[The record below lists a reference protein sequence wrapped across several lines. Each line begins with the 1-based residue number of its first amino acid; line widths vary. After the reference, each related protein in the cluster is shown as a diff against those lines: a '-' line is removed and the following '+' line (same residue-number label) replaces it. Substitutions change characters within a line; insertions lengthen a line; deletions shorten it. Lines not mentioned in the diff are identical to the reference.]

1 MVQQTVEKN
10 ILNPSATMNKNGAK
24 YFIITIDAED
34 WFQVENFKPWIAYE
48 NWDRFELRVERNIH
62 RLLDLFDT
70 VKVTS
75 TNPQAHSR
83 GMVDEFD
90 TGNHDLRPQVSGAVE
105 RSGNGN
111 KMRELNGSP
120 PKKICATFFVLCW
133 ISDRLPKLVRE
144 IADRGHEVASHGCY
158 HNLPTKM
165 PLDSFYS
172 ELTDSRKRLEDTIGR
187 PVNGFRAPS
196 FAIDDGIL
204 AAIAKAGYRYDSS
217 YNSFHLHGR
226 YGKIALNG
234 HVKIGIAR
242 RISEQFYEL
251 PISNLAMFG
260 NQLPLGGGAYFR
272 IFPFLLFQIGVKRI
286 LRQDNAYLFY
296 IHPWEID
303 AEQPRVATASWIRKI
318 RHYSNISKTCDRLQK
333 MIRNFNQC
341 NFTSCSQYI
350 DIQTN
355 GLTTSGVR

>member
-1 MVQQTVEKN
+1 
-10 ILNPSATMNKNGAK
+10 
-24 YFIITIDAED
+24 
-34 WFQVENFKPWIAYE
+34 
-48 NWDRFELRVERNIH
+48 
-62 RLLDLFDT
+62 
-70 VKVTS
+70 
-75 TNPQAHSR
+75 
-83 GMVDEFD
+83 
-90 TGNHDLRPQVSGAVE
+90 
-105 RSGNGN
+105 
-111 KMRELNGSP
+111 
-120 PKKICATFFVLCW
+120 
-133 ISDRLPKLVRE
+133 VRE